1 MPRIGDRYADK
12 LSAPVRSDH
21 DFTFPAVVFHCI
33 GKKIEDDLLELQCIG
48 QQPSGGVDVR
58 IYFDRNLAGFC

>member
-1 MPRIGDRYADK
+1 
-12 LSAPVRSDH
+12 
-21 DFTFPAVVFHCI
+21 
-33 GKKIEDDLLELQCIG
+33 LQCIG